1 MYKNIDFT
9 ADLTPEV
16 SLDTVSVVNKNI
28 TSKENNLKK
37 DLENKV
43 IDAIKINNKTLVI
56 KGFNQNIDNSLLNII
71 NLDIKNINEGQSS
84 TTVFDENVDINI
96 NDEIIV
102 TKIELSDE
110 PIELFDDNNTD
121 ITEYEVNKGDTL
133 SSIAK
138 KFNISVETILWAN
151 DLTTKSKI
159 KIGQKLVI
167 LPVSGISY
175 KVKKGDTISGL
186 AKRFNVKERDII
198 DFNQTEDNKLIVGEN
213 IIIPGGKISNNS
225 KTNPSSANNK
235 NNNKNNNNSSSGLVR
250 PIAGGIK
257 TQGIHGYNGID
268 IGAPIGTSVFA
279 ADAGV
284 VTLIRGGNGW
294 NGGYGNY
301 IVVKHKNGVQTLY
314 AHLDKILVD
323 KGQSVDRGQL
333 IGKSGNTGR
342 STGPHLHFEVR
353 GARNPF

>member
-16 SLDTVSVVNKNI
+16 SLETVSVVNKNI
-28 TSKENNLKK
+28 TSKEDNLKK